1 MIVYNKNCSFREWY
15 DNYKIDIIHMFHIL
29 LNWLDGEELSVY
41 GTREYFYTNFVQFV
55 YKNSVPYIYK

>member
-1 MIVYNKNCSFREWY
+1 
-15 DNYKIDIIHMFHIL
+15 MFHIL